1 MCIILFKEFFLSGV
15 TAAILLFSASSPV
28 SKLGAPA
35 ASIMASALAVFAG
48 RFPKP
53 PAVLVDFK
61 VYVLDI

>member
-15 TAAILLFSASSPV
+15 TAAILRFSASSPV
-28 SKLGAPA
+28 SKLDPPV
-35 ASIMASALAVFAG
+35 ASIMASALAVFMG

-53 PAVLVDFK
+53 AVLVDLK